1 MNMIRRKM
9 TECRRKADKQEQKNI
24 TVVRARTSPKTWKG
38 KTLLSARDSK
48 PEDIQEKLIP
58 VVVGADVEAL
68 YPSLADLDTAL
79 ICYNAV
85 MESEIEFLNI
95 NYKLAT
101 KYIAICLTETEL
113 MLSPIA
119 KILPRR
125 TTRSG
130 TRPGVTSLPGNDEN
144 WSYPTQEFTKIQR
157 KTIVATMVQIG
168 VLTMMNTHLY
178 EFGGKIF
185 LQKDGGPIGLRATC
199 AVARVVMNFW
209 DAKWMNVMEE
219 NQISRDLEDRYM
231 DDIRVILMALKA
243 GWRWLEDGFYWW
255 EEWQEEDMKSEV
267 TQEDRTA
274 NILLESMNSVMKFL
288 RFTKE
293 APNDFEDKKLPTLD
307 IKIWIEKMQIW
318 YMFYQKPMC
327 NNIVVQEKS
336 ALSESVKVSSL
347 TEEIVRRLKNTRDSL
362 PVEYRME
369 TLEDTA
375 ITS

>member
-1 MNMIRRKM
+1 
-9 TECRRKADKQEQKNI
+9 
-24 TVVRARTSPKTWKG
+24 
-38 KTLLSARDSK
+38 
-48 PEDIQEKLIP
+48 
-58 VVVGADVEAL
+58 
-68 YPSLADLDTAL
+68 
-79 ICYNAV
+79 
-85 MESEIEFLNI
+85 
-95 NYKLAT
+95 
-101 KYIAICLTETEL
+101 
-113 MLSPIA
+113 
-119 KILPRR
+119 
-125 TTRSG
+125 
-130 TRPGVTSLPGNDEN
+130 
-144 WSYPTQEFTKIQR
+144 
-157 KTIVATMVQIG
+157 
-168 VLTMMNTHLY
+168 
-178 EFGGKIF
+178 
-185 LQKDGGPIGLRATC
+185 
-199 AVARVVMNFW
+199 MNFW

-243 GWRWLEDGFYWW
+243 GWRWLEDGFYWC

-369 TLEDTA
+369 TLEDISQRMRNSGHSNPFMKRILMA
-375 ITS
+375 GITKYEKKLRNSRLDNRSGQYKPLHQPSGRSINKLKQKTLARENWFKGSDKQDETGVKKVQQAGKQKNSNKQKKEHHCKYCYVCPKH